1 MNLLKFLLTNQ
12 LKRPR
17 QSNKT
22 GGFTLIELLVAVVLA
37 FLVIAPL
44 LGFMVN
50 IMQTDRNEQA
60 KANSEQ
66 EIQAAL
72 DYISRDLQQA
82 VYIYDQ
88 PALTNVHADLP
99 TPDSGIKDQIPP
111 GSGAIDGCPDDTSCV
126 PVLAFWKLEN
136 MQEVVP
142 METPPA
148 PPTNCLTV
156 SDDVRQQKCND
167 AKVYSLVVYYRIT
180 DDPCTAPW
188 SCAARI
194 GRFEIHDGVRGNTPD
209 NRNTPGDDE
218 SYVDENND
226 TIGRDKGFA
235 PFKLDEQGTL
245 DQKMKA
251 WEKEGEAYTNPIQIL
266 VDYID
271 KEVDATTGQG
281 KGFTVNFTDI
291 NPEPDVVDQVVEVSI
306 RGNALA
312 RIRKG
317 EPPAYS
323 QSAAA
328 YFPQST
334 VRIKGLGLLNNQ

>member
-88 PALTNVHADLP
+88 DALTTPHAALP
-99 TPDSGIKDQIPP
+99 NPSGLKDQIPP
-111 GSGAIDGCPDDTSCV
+111 SSGAIDGCPDETSCV

-142 METPPA
+142 VDT
-148 PPTNCLTV
+148 TNCLNA
-156 SDDVRQQKCND
+156 SDEERQRKCND
-167 AKVYSLVVYYRIT
+167 AKVYSLVVYYRIK
-180 DDPCTAPW
+180 DDTCTAPW

-194 GRFEIHDGVRGNTPD
+194 GRFEIHDGVRDTQDNEIIPPD
-209 NRNTPGDDE
+209 E
-218 SYVDENND
+218 
-226 TIGRDKGFA
+226 GFA

-245 DQKMKA
+245 DAKMKA
-251 WEKEGEAYTNPIQIL
+251 WEKAGAAYTEPMQIL

-271 KEVDATTGQG
+271 RDATGQ
-281 KGFTVNFTDI
+281 GFTVNFTDI
-291 NPEPDVVDQVVEVSI
+291 NPDVDIVDLVVDVSI

-317 EPPAYS
+317 EPPAYN

-328 YFPQST
+328 YFPQSS
-334 VRIKGLGLLNNQ
+334 VRLKGLGLLNNTK

>member
-88 PALTNVHADLP
+88 DALTTPHAPLGSP
-99 TPDSGIKDQIPP
+99 SGIKDQIPP
-111 GSGAIDGCPDDTSCV
+111 DSGAIDGCPSGTSCV

-142 METPPA
+142 INNGTD
-148 PPTNCLTV
+148 CLTV
-156 SDDVRQQKCND
+156 SDSERQEKCND
-167 AKVYSLVVYYRIT
+167 AKVYSLVVYYRIQ

-194 GRFEIHDGVRGNTPD
+194 GRFEINDGVRGTDGD
-209 NRNTPGDDE
+209 NRNTPQDE
-218 SYVDENND
+218 SYVDEGDD
-226 TIGRDKGFA
+226 TIGRDPGFA
-235 PFKLDEQGTL
+235 PFNLDEQGTL
-245 DQKMKA
+245 DKKMKV
-251 WEKEGEAYTNPIQIL
+251 WEKASEPYTKPVQIL

-271 KEVDATTGQG
+271 EEVDATTGQG
-281 KGFTVNFTDI
+281 KGFAVNFTDT
-291 NPEPDVVDQVVEVSI
+291 NPDVDIVDLVVDVSI

-317 EPPAYS
+317 EPPVYN

-328 YFPQST
+328 YFPQSS
-334 VRIKGLGLLNNQ
+334 VRIKGLGLLNNTK

>member
-88 PALTNVHADLP
+88 DALTTPHAALP
-99 TPDSGIKDQIPP
+99 NRSGIKDQIPP
-111 GSGAIDGCPDDTSCV
+111 DSGLIDGCRSGTSCV

-142 METPPA
+142 INNRTD
-148 PPTNCLTV
+148 CLTA
-156 SDDVRQQKCND
+156 SDSERQQNCND
-167 AKVYSLVVYYRIT
+167 AKAYSLVVYYHIKDNT
-180 DDPCTAPW
+180 CTAPW

-194 GRFEIHDGVRGNTPD
+194 GRFEIHDGVRDTQDNEIIPPD
-209 NRNTPGDDE
+209 E
-218 SYVDENND
+218 
-226 TIGRDKGFA
+226 GFA
-235 PFKLDEQGTL
+235 PFNLGEQGTL
-245 DQKMKA
+245 DAKMKA
-251 WEKEGEAYTNPIQIL
+251 WEKAGEDYTNPMQIL

-271 KEVDATTGQG
+271 KEEDATTGQS
-281 KGFTVNFTDI
+281 KGFAVNFTDT
-291 NPEPDVVDQVVEVSI
+291 NPDVDIVDLVVDVSI

-317 EPPAYS
+317 EPPEYN

-328 YFPQST
+328 YFPQSS
-334 VRIKGLGLLNNQ
+334 VRLKGLGLLNNTK

>member
-88 PALTNVHADLP
+88 DALTTPHAALP
-99 TPDSGIKDQIPP
+99 NPSGIKDQIPP
-111 GSGAIDGCPDDTSCV
+111 SSGAIDGCPDDTSCV

-136 MQEVVP
+136 MQKVVP
-142 METPPA
+142 VGSRSPSECDPSL
-148 PPTNCLTV
+148 NLE
-156 SDDVRQQKCND
+156 DRQSICND
-167 AKVYSLVVYYRIT
+167 AKTYSLVVYYRIT

-194 GRFEIHDGVRGNTPD
+194 GRFEIHDGARGNTPD
-209 NRNTPGDDE
+209 NRNTPDDE
-218 SYVDENND
+218 SYVAENDD

-235 PFKLDEQGTL
+235 PFNLDEQGTL
-245 DQKMKA
+245 DEKMKA
-251 WEKEGEAYTNPIQIL
+251 WEKAGEAYTEPTQIL

-271 KEVDATTGQG
+271 KDATGQ
-281 KGFTVNFTDI
+281 GFTVNFTDT
-291 NPEPDVVDQVVEVSI
+291 NPDVDIVDLVVDVSI

-317 EPPAYS
+317 DPPAYN

-328 YFPQST
+328 YFPQSS
-334 VRIKGLGLLNNQ
+334 VRLKGLGLLNNTK

>member
-82 VYIYDQ
+82 VYIYNQ
-88 PALTNVHADLP
+88 EGLDLP
-99 TPDSGIKDQIPP
+99 SPSGIKDQIPP
-111 GSGAIDGCPDDTSCV
+111 TSGAVADCPDETSCV

-136 MQEVVP
+136 MQKVVP
-142 METPPA
+142 VGNRPPSECD
-148 PPTNCLTV
+148 PLLL
-156 SDDVRQQKCND
+156 DLEDRQLICND
-167 AKVYSLVVYYRIT
+167 AKVYSLVVYYRIQDNT
-180 DDPCTAPW
+180 CTAPW

-194 GRFEIHDGVRGNTPD
+194 GRFEIHDGVRDTRDNEIIPPD
-209 NRNTPGDDE
+209 E
-218 SYVDENND
+218 
-226 TIGRDKGFA
+226 GFA
-235 PFKLDEQGTL
+235 PFNLDRQGTL
-245 DQKMKA
+245 DEKMKA
-251 WEKEGEAYTNPIQIL
+251 WEKATSEDYTNPMQIL

-271 KEVDATTGQG
+271 EEDATTGQS
-281 KGFTVNFTDI
+281 KGFAVNFTDT
-291 NPEPDVVDQVVEVSI
+291 NPDADIVDLVVDVSI

-317 EPPAYS
+317 PPPEYN
-323 QSAAA
+323 QSASA
-328 YFPQST
+328 YFPQSS
-334 VRIKGLGLLNNQ
+334 VRLKGLGLLNNTK

>member
-88 PALTNVHADLP
+88 DALTTPHAALP
-99 TPDSGIKDQIPP
+99 NRSGIKDQIPP
-111 GSGAIDGCPDDTSCV
+111 SSGAIDGCPDETSCV

-136 MQEVVP
+136 MQELSQCNNSNGNV
-142 METPPA
+142 
-148 PPTNCLTV
+148 LL
-156 SDDVRQQKCND
+156 SDCIRRRDNNCND
-167 AKVYSLVVYYRIT
+167 AKVYSLVVYYRIK
-180 DDPCTAPW
+180 DDTCTAPW

-194 GRFEIHDGVRGNTPD
+194 GRFEIHDGVRG
-209 NRNTPGDDE
+209 
-218 SYVDENND
+218 
-226 TIGRDKGFA
+226 
-235 PFKLDEQGTL
+235 TL
-245 DQKMKA
+245 R
-251 WEKEGEAYTNPIQIL
+251 Y
-266 VDYID
+266 
-271 KEVDATTGQG
+271 
-281 KGFTVNFTDI
+281 
-291 NPEPDVVDQVVEVSI
+291 
-306 RGNALA
+306 R
-312 RIRKG
+312 
-317 EPPAYS
+317 
-323 QSAAA
+323 
-328 YFPQST
+328 
-334 VRIKGLGLLNNQ
+334 

>member
-1 MNLLKFLLTNQ
+1 MNLLKFLLTHQ

-99 TPDSGIKDQIPP
+99 NPDSGIKDQIPP

-136 MQEVVP
+136 MQRVVP
-142 METPPA
+142 AGSTA
-148 PPTNCLTV
+148 PSECDPLLNLE
-156 SDDVRQQKCND
+156 DRQQKCND
-167 AKVYSLVVYYRIT
+167 AKVYSLVVYYRIQ

-194 GRFEIHDGVRGNTPD
+194 GRFEINDGVRGTDGD
-209 NRNTPGDDE
+209 NRNTPQDE
-218 SYVDENND
+218 SYVDEGDD
-226 TIGRDKGFA
+226 TIGRDEGFA

-245 DQKMKA
+245 DEKMKA
-251 WEKEGEAYTNPIQIL
+251 WEKKTGEDYTKQVQIL

-271 KEVDATTGQG
+271 RDATGQG
-281 KGFTVNFTDI
+281 FAVNFTDI
-291 NPEPDVVDQVVEVSI
+291 NPEPDIVDQVVEVSI

-317 EPPAYS
+317 DPPPIYS
-323 QSAAA
+323 PSAAA

-334 VRIKGLGLLNNQ
+334 VRIKGLGLLNNTK

>member
-88 PALTNVHADLP
+88 DALTTPHAPLGSP
-99 TPDSGIKDQIPP
+99 SGIKDQIPP

-136 MQEVVP
+136 MQRVVP
-142 METPPA
+142 ARRSISDPEY
-148 PPTNCLTV
+148 CLSA
-156 SDDVRQQKCND
+156 SDDDRQRDCND
-167 AKVYSLVVYYRIT
+167 AKAYSLVVYYRIT

-194 GRFEIHDGVRGNTPD
+194 GRFEIHDGARGNQ
-209 NRNTPGDDE
+209 G
-218 SYVDENND
+218 YLDENDD

-235 PFKLDEQGTL
+235 PFNLDAQGTL
-245 DQKMKA
+245 DEKMKA
-251 WEKEGEAYTNPIQIL
+251 WEKKVGEGYTEPTQIL

-271 KEVDATTGQG
+271 KDATGQ
-281 KGFTVNFTDI
+281 GFTVNFTDT
-291 NPEPDVVDQVVEVSI
+291 NPDVDIVDLVVDVSI

-317 EPPAYS
+317 EPPIYS
-323 QSAAA
+323 ASASA
-328 YFPQST
+328 YFPQSS
-334 VRIKGLGLLNNQ
+334 VRIKGLGLLNNTK

>member
-37 FLVIAPL
+37 FLVITPL

-88 PALTNVHADLP
+88 DGLTNSHAPLGS
-99 TPDSGIKDQIPP
+99 TSGIKDQIPP
-111 GSGAIDGCPDDTSCV
+111 GSGAIVGCPDDTNCV

-136 MQEVVP
+136 RQEVVP
-142 METPPA
+142 ALQRSGPPRS
-148 PPTNCLTV
+148 PDYCLTA
-156 SDDVRQQKCND
+156 SDDDRQGNCDD
-167 AKVYSLVVYYRIT
+167 AKVYSLVVYYRIK
-180 DDPCTAPW
+180 DDTCSTTW

-194 GRFEIHDGVRGNTPD
+194 GRFEIHDGVRGNQ
-209 NRNTPGDDE
+209 
-218 SYVDENND
+218 SYLAENDD
-226 TIGRDKGFA
+226 TIGRDEGFA
-235 PFKLDEQGTL
+235 PFNLDGQATLDE
-245 DQKMKA
+245 KMKA
-251 WEKEGEAYTNPIQIL
+251 WQKASEDYTKPVQIL

-271 KEVDATTGQG
+271 KGEDATTGQS
-281 KGFTVNFTDI
+281 KGFAVNFTDI
-291 NPEPDVVDQVVEVSI
+291 NPEADIVDLVVDVSI

-317 EPPAYS
+317 EPPIYS
-323 QSAAA
+323 ASASA
-328 YFPQST
+328 YFPQSS
-334 VRIKGLGLLNNQ
+334 VRLKGLGLLNNTK

>member
-88 PALTNVHADLP
+88 DALTTPHADLP
-99 TPDSGIKDQIPP
+99 NPSGIKDQIPP
-111 GSGAIDGCPDDTSCV
+111 TSGAIDGCPDDTSCV

-136 MQEVVP
+136 MQRVVP
-142 METPPA
+142 IDATI
-148 PPTNCLTV
+148 CLNA
-156 SDDVRQQKCND
+156 SDEDRQKKCND
-167 AKVYSLVVYYRIT
+167 AKVYSLVVYYRIQ

-194 GRFEIHDGVRGNTPD
+194 GRFEINDGVRGTDGD
-209 NRNTPGDDE
+209 NRNTPQDE
-218 SYVDENND
+218 SYVDEGDD

-245 DQKMKA
+245 DEKMKA
-251 WEKEGEAYTNPIQIL
+251 WEKKTGEDYTKPVQIL

-291 NPEPDVVDQVVEVSI
+291 NPEPDIVDQVVEVSI

-317 EPPAYS
+317 EPPVYN

-334 VRIKGLGLLNNQ
+334 VRIKGLGLLNNTK

>member
-66 EIQAAL
+66 EIQEAL

-88 PALTNVHADLP
+88 DALTTPHADLP
-99 TPDSGIKDQIPP
+99 NPSGIKDQIPP
-111 GSGAIDGCPDDTSCV
+111 TSGAIDGCPDDTSCV

-136 MQEVVP
+136 MQRVVP
-142 METPPA
+142 IDATI
-148 PPTNCLTV
+148 CLNA
-156 SDDVRQQKCND
+156 SDEDRQKKCND
-167 AKVYSLVVYYRIT
+167 AKVYSLVVYYRIQ

-194 GRFEIHDGVRGNTPD
+194 GRFEINDGVRGTDGD
-209 NRNTPGDDE
+209 NRNTPQDE
-218 SYVDENND
+218 SYVDEGDD

-245 DQKMKA
+245 DEKMKA
-251 WEKEGEAYTNPIQIL
+251 WEKKTGEDYTKPVQIL

-291 NPEPDVVDQVVEVSI
+291 NPEPDIVDQVVEVSI

-317 EPPAYS
+317 EPPVYN

-328 YFPQST
+328 YFPQSS
-334 VRIKGLGLLNNQ
+334 VRIKGLGLLNNTK

>member
-88 PALTNVHADLP
+88 DGLTNSHVPLP
-99 TPDSGIKDQIPP
+99 STDSGIKDQIPP
-111 GSGAIDGCPDDTSCV
+111 GSGAIDGCPDDTNCV

-142 METPPA
+142 IDPRNP
-148 PPTNCLTV
+148 NNRNGRYCLTA
-156 SDDVRQQKCND
+156 SDEERQRDCND
-167 AKVYSLVVYYRIT
+167 AKVYSLVVYYRIK
-180 DDPCTAPW
+180 DDTCTAPW

-194 GRFEIHDGVRGNTPD
+194 GRFEIHDGARGNTPD
-209 NRNTPGDDE
+209 DRNTTNDE
-218 SYVDENND
+218 SYLDENDD

-235 PFKLDEQGTL
+235 PFNLDEQATL
-245 DQKMKA
+245 DEKMKA
-251 WEKEGEAYTNPIQIL
+251 WEKAGEAYTEPMQIL

-271 KEVDATTGQG
+271 KDPSGQG
-281 KGFTVNFTDI
+281 FAVNFTDT
-291 NPEPDVVDQVVEVSI
+291 NSDPDIVDLVVDVSI

-312 RIRKG
+312 RIRKDD
-317 EPPAYS
+317 PPVYN

-328 YFPQST
+328 YFPQSS
-334 VRIKGLGLLNNQ
+334 VRIKGLGLLNNTK

>member
-88 PALTNVHADLP
+88 DALTTPHAPLGSP
-99 TPDSGIKDQIPP
+99 SGIKDQIPP
-111 GSGAIDGCPDDTSCV
+111 DSGLIDGCRSGTSCV

-136 MQEVVP
+136 MQKVVP
-142 METPPA
+142 VGNRPPSECD
-148 PPTNCLTV
+148 PLLL
-156 SDDVRQQKCND
+156 DLEDRQLICND
-167 AKVYSLVVYYRIT
+167 AKVYSLVVYYRIQDNT
-180 DDPCTAPW
+180 CTAPW

-194 GRFEIHDGVRGNTPD
+194 GRFEIHDGARGNTPD
-209 NRNTPGDDE
+209 DRNTPNDD
-218 SYVDENND
+218 SYVAENDD
-226 TIGRDKGFA
+226 TIGRDEGFK
-235 PFKLDEQGTL
+235 PFNLGEQGTL
-245 DQKMKA
+245 DEKMKA
-251 WEKEGEAYTNPIQIL
+251 WEKASEDYTEPMQIL

-271 KEVDATTGQG
+271 KDATGQG
-281 KGFTVNFTDI
+281 FAVNFTDT
-291 NPEPDVVDQVVEVSI
+291 NPDVDIVDLVVDVSI

-317 EPPAYS
+317 PPPAYN

-328 YFPQST
+328 YFPQSS
-334 VRIKGLGLLNNQ
+334 VRLKGLGLLNNTK